1 MYLSTKIVLHG
12 FGFKWLFSD
21 KFVNYGVFIYFSIH

>member
-12 FGFKWLFSD
+12 FEFKWLFSNR
-21 KFVNYGVFIYFSIH
+21 FVNYGVFIYFSIH